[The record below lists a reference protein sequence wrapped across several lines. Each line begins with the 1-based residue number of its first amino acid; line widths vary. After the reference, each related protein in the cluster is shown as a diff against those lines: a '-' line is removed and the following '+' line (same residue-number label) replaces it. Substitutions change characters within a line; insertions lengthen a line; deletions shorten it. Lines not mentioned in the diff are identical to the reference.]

1 MNEPGKFSIIKPTL
15 DTPFQIDFN
24 WWQSHDQN
32 WRVFLHS
39 FLCDEHK
46 AKFSSAGGETLIDF
60 VDPETAEVHRV
71 DGLQHILMTHCA
83 KQAEFL
89 TEHTSLVNAVFRYF
103 LANSNTPASP
113 RMLGAAISKDPVMIL
128 RTFSGMH
135 VYQGIR
141 PIR

>member
-1 MNEPGKFSIIKPTL
+1 MNEPVKFSIIKPTL
-15 DTPFQIDFN
+15 DTPFQIDFD

-39 FLCDEHK
+39 FLCEDHK
-46 AKFSSAGGETLIDF
+46 AKFSPSGGETMIDS
-60 VDPETAEVHRV
+60 VDPETAEVHRL

-103 LANSNTPASP
+103 LANNNAPTSP
-113 RMLGAAISKDPVMIL
+113 RELGAAISKDPVMIL
-128 RTFSGMH
+128 RTFSGIH